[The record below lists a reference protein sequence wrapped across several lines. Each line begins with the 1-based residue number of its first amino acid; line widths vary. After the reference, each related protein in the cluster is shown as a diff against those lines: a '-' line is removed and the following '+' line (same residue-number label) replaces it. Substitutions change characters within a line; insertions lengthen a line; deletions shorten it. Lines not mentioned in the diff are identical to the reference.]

1 MPETK
6 LPQLARWVSPGT
18 RYCDSTVYDEA
29 TDEVVHGFQ
38 VYVQK
43 TPDGTP
49 TGRRSFV
56 NNQGALCGI
65 LMAEQER
72 ATAMQAAAPQLVS
85 AAVNIL
91 RGYGVKFE
99 DAAVRQM
106 LSDAVANASGVRL

>member
-1 MPETK
+1 MTDKKYPP
-6 LPQLARWVSPGT
+6 LDRWVSPGT
-18 RYCDSTVYDEA
+18 RYCDSAIYDEA

-43 TPDGTP
+43 SADGTP

-56 NNQGALCGI
+56 NNQGVLCGI
-65 LMAEQER
+65 TMAEQER
-72 ATAMQAAAPQLVS
+72 AAAMQAAAPQVVN
-85 AAVNIL
+85 AAVSIL

-106 LSDAVANASGVRL
+106 LSDAVAVATGVRL